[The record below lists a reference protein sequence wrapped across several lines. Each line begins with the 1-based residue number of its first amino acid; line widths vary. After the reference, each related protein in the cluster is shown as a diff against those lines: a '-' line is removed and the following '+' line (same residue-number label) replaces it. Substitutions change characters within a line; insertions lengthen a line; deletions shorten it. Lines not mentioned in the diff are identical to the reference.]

1 MTTRMRNDE
10 APAGAGASLNSLP
23 AFFVKPGPCSGPLS
37 STGMLNRSKRL
48 HCLAYAV
55 DGCNV
60 ANLRNG
66 VMAYELNRV
75 VSDSPRNSDA
85 IAELDQSGHM
95 PADIEALRVLP
106 VTRIA
111 IGCAQE

>member
-10 APAGAGASLNSLP
+10 APAVGRGFVE
-23 AFFVKPGPCSGPLS
+23 FFTSVLVKPNDGPCSGPLP

-60 ANLRNG
+60 ANLKGRRNG
-66 VMAYELNRV
+66 LRTQSSHERLTAYF
-75 VSDSPRNSDA
+75 
-85 IAELDQSGHM
+85 
-95 PADIEALRVLP
+95 
-106 VTRIA
+106 
-111 IGCAQE
+111 